1 MFVSIFNYRAL
12 SFQEVEI
19 YSNPLDGEWVGDNS
33 CAVKSKLADWSSILQ
48 ILLSLRSFYGS
59 SMKIKDLS
67 FQQFIN
73 KSKIQQ
79 RVRSLAD
86 QLNADYGDKTPL
98 FLPIL
103 NGSFI
108 FASDLI
114 KQMEMP
120 CKVSFVKV
128 SSYAGTAS
136 TGQLKTLIGLEESLF
151 NQDILIVEDIVD
163 TGLTLQK
170 IVDEL
175 KSLGTRS
182 VEVVSLLR
190 KTPAREKGI
199 SVKYVGFEIENEFV
213 VGYGLDYDGLGRN
226 LKDIYKTKS

>member
-1 MFVSIFNYRAL
+1 
-12 SFQEVEI
+12 
-19 YSNPLDGEWVGDNS
+19 
-33 CAVKSKLADWSSILQ
+33 
-48 ILLSLRSFYGS
+48 
-59 SMKIKDLS
+59 MKIKDLA

-79 RVRSLAD
+79 KVRQLAD
-86 QLNADYGDKTPL
+86 QLNTDYGDKIPL

-108 FASDLI
+108 FASDLV
-114 KQMEMP
+114 KQLEMP

-128 SSYAGTAS
+128 SSYAGTTS

-182 VEVVSLLR
+182 VEVVALLR

-199 SVKYVGFEIENEFV
+199 PVKYVGFEIENEFV